1 MGHTPGPWEV
11 RELLPDGA
19 IIRHPGTYEIR
30 THGYDVATYIRAA
43 GPFRKRED
51 AELAAAAPDL
61 LAVLEA
67 VEWVADPDDPKRV
80 YCPWCGNYRKPYG
93 HSPECEREIAIAKAK
108 GENHERPVDP

>member
-61 LAVLEA
+61 LAALEPFAYLAEVLE
-67 VEWVADPDDPKRV
+67 EGQMLNFRGV
-80 YCPWCGNYRKPYG
+80 YVSYEQAMAARD
-93 HSPECEREIAIAKAK
+93 AIAKAK
-108 GENHERPVDP
+108 GENDGSCT